1 MTTGST
7 QSLNVSAT
15 PNQQRQWLIGC
26 GIFLCALACFS
37 LLDALAKDLVQRY
50 SAPLVNGARYSVI
63 LVLAFAVMRFK
74 RVSIRAPKEARG
86 LLVLRGALLGFVG
99 ICFMQA
105 LQYVPLAEG
114 TALYFVAPLMVVIL
128 APFVLGERVSW
139 KQYAAVFVGMAG
151 MLLIVNPGGD
161 LSLIG
166 SALMLVAAFSYSMV
180 QLLTRKLTG
189 RVESEQMFV
198 YASSICWLMGF
209 TVLLVFWPEVW
220 PTGVDILEM
229 LLMGT
234 FGGIGQYLL
243 ILAFKRVPAS
253 TLAPLN
259 YFQLALAVLWG
270 ELFFGQMPNLLSF
283 GGIALIVVAGLS
295 LTVPLLIASVRTRW
309 SGRAGGSASAR

>member
-1 MTTGST
+1 MTSE
-7 QSLNVSAT
+7 SAAT
-15 PNQQRQWLIGC
+15 NQQRQWLTGC

-37 LLDALAKDLVQRY
+37 LLDALAKDLVDRY
-50 SAPLVNGARYSVI
+50 SAPLVNAVRYSVI
-63 LVLAFAVMRFK
+63 VVLAFAVISIK
-74 RVSIRAPKEARG
+74 KVSIRAPKSVRP
-86 LLVLRGALLGFVG
+86 LLLLRGALLGFVG
-99 ICFMQA
+99 ICFMPA
-105 LQYVPLAEG
+105 LQYLPLAEG
-114 TALYFVAPLMVVIL
+114 TALYFIAPLMVVIL

-139 KQYAAVFVGMAG
+139 KQYAAVFVGMLG

-166 SALMLVAAFSYSMV
+166 SALMVVAAFSYAMV

-198 YASSICWLMGF
+198 YASSMCWLMGMS
-209 TVLLVFWPEVW
+209 VLVMFWPEVW
-220 PTGVDILEM
+220 PTGLDILEM

-234 FGGIGQYLL
+234 FGGVGQYLL

-270 ELFFGQMPNLLSF
+270 ELMFGQMPSLLSF

-295 LTVPLLIASVRTRW
+295 LTLPLVFATLRTRLFKR
-309 SGRAGGSASAR
+309 GVQQASIR